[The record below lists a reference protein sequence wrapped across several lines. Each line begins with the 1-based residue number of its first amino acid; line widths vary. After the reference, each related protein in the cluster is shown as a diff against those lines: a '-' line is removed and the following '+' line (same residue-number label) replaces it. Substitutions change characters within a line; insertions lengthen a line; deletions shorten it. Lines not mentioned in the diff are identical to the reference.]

1 MHDLLAT
8 STISSRE
15 ELMGAIATV
24 DELVVR
30 AVHLTRT
37 AQVLTRTAEDVA
49 RTAQDLQDIWVR
61 ATAKSPTEVAIN
73 HANATEG
80 QRVYEEADTQIKG
93 CPGQQYRCKTS
104 KREANEVEKWVEMR
118 DD

>member
-30 AVHLTRT
+30 AVRLTRT
-37 AQVLTRTAEDVA
+37 AQVLMRTAEDVA
-49 RTAQDLQDIWVR
+49 RTAQDLQGASLFAVLLL
-61 ATAKSPTEVAIN
+61 SF
-73 HANATEG
+73 
-80 QRVYEEADTQIKG
+80 
-93 CPGQQYRCKTS
+93 S
-104 KREANEVEKWVEMR
+104 
-118 DD
+118 